1 MKDSIDDMMKASD
14 KANELLEKYGSI
26 DNIPLAE
33 KEKIVKKA
41 RKNMDLLN
49 GMHIVA
55 LQNEIAKMKTHI
67 ILLDIA
73 VMALGLA
80 FLLRF
85 IIK

>member
-1 MKDSIDDMMKASD
+1 MKDSVDEMMKASE

-26 DNIPLAE
+26 EKIPLEE
-33 KEKIVKKA
+33 KEKIIKKA
-41 RKNMDLLN
+41 RKSMDLMN
-49 GMHIVA
+49 GIHIIA
-55 LQNEIAKMKTHI
+55 LRNEIVKIKTHI

-80 FLLRF
+80 ILLHF

>member
-1 MKDSIDDMMKASD
+1 MKDSVEDMMKASD

-26 DNIPLAE
+26 EDIPFSE
-33 KEKIVKKA
+33 KEKLIKKA

-49 GMHIVA
+49 GMHIMS
-55 LQNEIAKMKTHI
+55 LRNEIEKLKTHI
-67 ILLDIA
+67 ILIEIVLMLA
-73 VMALGLA
+73 GLA

>member
-1 MKDSIDDMMKASD
+1 MKDSVEDMMKASD

-26 DNIPLAE
+26 EDIPLAE
-33 KEKIVKKA
+33 KEKLIKKA

-49 GMHIVA
+49 GMHIIDMR
-55 LQNEIAKMKTHI
+55 NEIEKMKTHI

-73 VMALGLA
+73 LMALGLA
-80 FLLRF
+80 LLLRF

>member
-1 MKDSIDDMMKASD
+1 MKDSVEDMMKASD

-26 DNIPLAE
+26 EDIPLAE
-33 KEKIVKKA
+33 KEKIIKKA

-73 VMALGLA
+73 LMFLGLA
-80 FLLRF
+80 LLLRF

>member
-1 MKDSIDDMMKASD
+1 MKDSVEDMMKASD

-26 DNIPLAE
+26 EDIPLAE
-33 KEKIVKKA
+33 KEKIIKKA

-55 LQNEIAKMKTHI
+55 LRNEIAKMKTHI
-67 ILLDIA
+67 ILIETVLMLA
-73 VMALGLA
+73 GLA

>member
-1 MKDSIDDMMKASD
+1 MKDSVEDMMKASD

-26 DNIPLAE
+26 EDIPLAE
-33 KEKIVKKA
+33 KEKLIKKA

-49 GMHIVA
+49 GMHIIDMR
-55 LQNEIAKMKTHI
+55 NEIAKMKTHI

-73 VMALGLA
+73 IMALGLA

>member
-1 MKDSIDDMMKASD
+1 MKDSVEDMMKASD

-26 DNIPLAE
+26 EDIPLAE
-33 KEKIVKKA
+33 KEKIIKKA

-73 VMALGLA
+73 VMFLGLA
-80 FLLRF
+80 LLLRF

>member
-1 MKDSIDDMMKASD
+1 MKDSVEDMMKASE

-26 DNIPLAE
+26 EDIPFSE
-33 KEKIVKKA
+33 KEKIIKKA

-49 GMHIVA
+49 GIHIINMR
-55 LQNEIAKMKTHI
+55 NEIAKLKTHI

-73 VMALGLA
+73 LMFLGLA
-80 FLLRF
+80 LLLRF

>member
-1 MKDSIDDMMKASD
+1 MKDSVEDMMKASD

-26 DNIPLAE
+26 EDIPLAE
-33 KEKIVKKA
+33 KEKIIKKA

-73 VMALGLA
+73 VMFLGLA